1 MILFVG
7 SDTSPIQFE
16 MLRPIH
22 IGNKCSAAA
31 EWPGG
36 LSETCRDAG
45 TDAGTAMLAVEALTA
60 SVHDN

>member
-1 MILFVG
+1 MILFDDT
-7 SDTSPIQFE
+7 DTSPIQFE

-31 EWPGG
+31 EWPGD

-45 TDAGTAMLAVEALTA
+45 TALLAVEALTA
-60 SVHDN
+60 SVHAN